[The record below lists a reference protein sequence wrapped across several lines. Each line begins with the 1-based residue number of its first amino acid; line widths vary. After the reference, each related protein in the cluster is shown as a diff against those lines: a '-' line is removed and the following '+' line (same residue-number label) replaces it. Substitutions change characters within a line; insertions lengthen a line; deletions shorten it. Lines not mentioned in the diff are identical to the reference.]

1 MTGSGLAQWRGS
13 PNHYSGRQGLSVT
26 HITLHIMVGRL
37 AGTDSCFQNS
47 SYKAASHYGVG
58 GDGTVYQWVD
68 EDDGSWADANWTSD
82 CSGVTIEHEGGMEGV
97 PVTDAEVE
105 ASARLCAD
113 IASRYGWTSLW
124 HDGNGNRTG
133 NVWLHREVPGTD
145 HYGCPDRC
153 VNALPVDRIITRA
166 NEILGG
172 EDMPT
177 AEEIAHAV
185 WEYKYKDWPTG
196 GNMFNLLSFELPHLI
211 WEYNY
216 KKTANGGNMYNAV
229 NGTSATVSAL
239 KAQVEALETQTAA
252 LAEAVRTLASANGA
266 DPDAIA
272 EAVGTAVRD
281 RLAKLHVTVT
291 SDE

>member
-13 PNHYSGRQGLSVT
+13 PNHYDGRQGLSVT

-37 AGTDSCFQNS
+37 AGTDSCFQNA

-82 CSGVTIEHEGGMEGV
+82 CSGVTIEHEGGMDGV

-113 IASRYGWTSLW
+113 IASRYGWESLW
-124 HDGNGNRTG
+124 HDGSGNRTG

-172 EDMPT
+172 DMPT

-216 KKTANGGNMYNAV
+216 KKTANGGNMYNAL

-239 KAQVEALETQTAA
+239 KTQVAALETQTAA
-252 LAEAVRTLASANGA
+252 LAEAVKTLASSNGA
-266 DPDAIA
+266 DPDVIA
-272 EAVGTAVRD
+272 KTVEEAVRD

-291 SDE
+291 SDD